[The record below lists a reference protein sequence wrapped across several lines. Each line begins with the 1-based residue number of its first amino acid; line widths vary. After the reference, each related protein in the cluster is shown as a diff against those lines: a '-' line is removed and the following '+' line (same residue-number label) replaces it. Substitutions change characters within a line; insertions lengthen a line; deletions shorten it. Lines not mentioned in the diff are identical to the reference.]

1 MISLDC
7 EGKWGMADDPR
18 ILEDDSINR
27 RSLQKA
33 YDMLL
38 RLLQIHQLRATFA
51 VVGLYVAGYERTLEH
66 LNLVKGDTCHES
78 WLKIPKR
85 AMTTGRHSG
94 WFYEDLPL
102 RIANSGYHELA
113 SHGFSHLPFCS
124 EGFDESTAM
133 FELASMNDL
142 ARDRGWDIESMV
154 FPRNEVKFTN
164 LLTRYGIHRYRLRSG
179 AGGPLVRLSSLIS
192 ELKLGMKSEAVPTR
206 SGCIPAGVF
215 LNWRSGAR
223 RLIPQQVTIE
233 RWRNILEHAKEND
246 QVAHI
251 WFHPHNLI
259 TGHRQCELVTEL
271 LTVSGEFVRRGTLQ
285 SSTFKDVQRG

>member
-27 RSLQKA
+27 RSLQEA
-33 YDMLL
+33 YDMLF
-38 RLLQIHQLRATFA
+38 RLLQIHQIRATFA
-51 VVGLYVAGYERTLEH
+51 VVGLYVAGFERTLEH
-66 LNLVKGDTCHES
+66 LNLVKGDNCHES
-78 WLKIPKR
+78 WLEIPKR

-124 EGFDESTAM
+124 EGFNESTAM

-154 FPRNEVKFTN
+154 F
-164 LLTRYGIHRYRLRSG
+164 H
-179 AGGPLVRLSSLIS
+179 A
-192 ELKLGMKSEAVPTR
+192 MK
-206 SGCIPAGVF
+206 
-215 LNWRSGAR
+215 
-223 RLIPQQVTIE
+223 
-233 RWRNILEHAKEND
+233 
-246 QVAHI
+246 
-251 WFHPHNLI
+251 
-259 TGHRQCELVTEL
+259 
-271 LTVSGEFVRRGTLQ
+271 
-285 SSTFKDVQRG
+285 